1 MVTDRNNRTILITKE
16 THSRVKDYCDEYGF
30 KLQGWI
36 DHVLREKLDKL
47 NK

>member
-1 MVTDRNNRTILITKE
+1 MEERKSISISITKE
-16 THSRVKDYCDEYGF
+16 THLRVKEYCDEYGY

-36 DHVLREKLDKL
+36 DYILREKLDKL